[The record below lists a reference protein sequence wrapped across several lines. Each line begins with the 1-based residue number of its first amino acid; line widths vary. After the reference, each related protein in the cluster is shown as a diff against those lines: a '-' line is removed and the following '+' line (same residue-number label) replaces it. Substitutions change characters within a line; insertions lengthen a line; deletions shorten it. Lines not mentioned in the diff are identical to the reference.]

1 MNGYLHVVKIDLRL
15 SERYEGEMECKKGN
29 TRGSQIRLAS
39 TREEKTVQYLSALT
53 EKQQWQQSLQLIL
66 IQEKIRTN

>member
-1 MNGYLHVVKIDLRL
+1 MQ
-15 SERYEGEMECKKGN
+15 KGN
-29 TRGSQIRLAS
+29 ALGSQICLAS